1 MGAFD
6 VEEEAEG
13 RAGGALTIRTVAG
26 IAEEG
31 GGEEAVAYGGA
42 DAAAGYG
49 GEGFMFWFC
58 GFSLRLRLG
67 FG

>member
-26 IAEEG
+26 VAEEG
-31 GGEEAVAYGGA
+31 GGEEAVADGGA
-42 DAAAGYG
+42 DAAASYG
-49 GEGFMFWFC
+49 GEGFVFWFC
-58 GFSLRLRLG
+58 GFSLGLG